1 MRKHKLIDCLV
12 VVLASAVLLL
22 GCGDSLSEEQIQGIL
37 RDVEHLGGDENPLSE
52 EPAANTD
59 MHIPRITADSEL
71 FSDDLDIWSK
81 WSGRLAQVSGTVIDV
96 IPGTHTAY
104 VTLLVGNKSV
114 VCEMWAYPDAAVL
127 RDMAKQRQWVTIQGV
142 LDLFGPGK
150 IWLDGCQFLPEN
162 PEEPPANAD
171 MHIPRITAD
180 SELFSNDVDI
190 WSEWSGRLAQVSGTV
205 IDVIPGTHTAYVT
218 LLVGNKSV
226 VCEMWA
232 YPDAAVLR
240 DMAKQRQWVTI
251 QGVLDLF
258 GPGKIWLDGCQFLP
272 ENPEEDAP

>member
-52 EPAANTD
+52 EPSANTD
-59 MHIPRITADSEL
+59 MHIPRVTADSEL
-71 FSDDLDIWSK
+71 FSNDFDIWSE
-81 WSGRLAQVSGTVIDV
+81 WRGRLAQVSGTVIDV
-96 IPGTHTAY
+96 FLWTHTAD

-114 VCEMWAYPDAAVL
+114 DCEMWAYPDAAVL
-127 RDMAKQRQWVTIQGV
+127 RDMAKQRQWVTIRGV
-142 LDLFGPGK
+142 LFDFSPGELE
-150 IWLDGCQFLPEN
+150 LDGCQFWHEN
-162 PEEPPANAD
+162 PEEPSANTD

-180 SELFSNDVDI
+180 SELFSNDFDI
-190 WSEWSGRLAQVSGTV
+190 WSEWRGRLAQVSGTV
-205 IDVIPGTHTAYVT
+205 IDVFLWTHTADVT

-226 VCEMWA
+226 DCEMWA

-251 QGVLDLF
+251 RGVLFDF
-258 GPGKIWLDGCQFLP
+258 SPGELELDGCQFWH
-272 ENPEEDAP
+272 ENPEENAP

>member
-1 MRKHKLIDCLV
+1 MRKHKFIDCLV

-71 FSDDLDIWSK
+71 FSDDVDIWSE

-114 VCEMWAYPDAAVL
+114 VCEMSSYPDAAVL

-142 LDLFGPGK
+142 LDLFRPGK

-226 VCEMWA
+226 VCEMSS

-258 GPGKIWLDGCQFLP
+258 RPGKIWLDGCQFLP